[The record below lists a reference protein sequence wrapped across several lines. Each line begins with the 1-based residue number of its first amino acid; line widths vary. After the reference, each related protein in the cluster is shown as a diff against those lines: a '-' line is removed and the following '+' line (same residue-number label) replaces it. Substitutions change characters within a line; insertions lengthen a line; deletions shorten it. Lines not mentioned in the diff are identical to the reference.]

1 MKVRNRS
8 ILEGPLFGNII
19 LYTIPIILTSVLQL
33 LFNAADLVIVGRF
46 CGSLSVAAVGATT
59 YVTNLL
65 VNFFVGLSVG
75 VAVTVAHSI
84 GGHQDEDIYRTVHTA
99 LPMALVCGVILT
111 TIGLTCSET
120 FLRWM
125 DTPESVL
132 PLSAV
137 YMKICFSGVTFTVV
151 YNFCAAILRA
161 AGDTRSPLIF
171 LTLAG
176 VLNVLMNLVFVCV
189 LRMNVAGVALATTLS
204 QGISAA
210 LVVMAL
216 VRRTDVCHLE
226 LKQIRFYG
234 AQIRKIILIGLPAGA
249 QNSLFSISNVLVQS
263 SMNTFGD
270 VFVSGAAAAANIEG
284 FMYAIVNSFHQSA
297 VSFIGQ
303 NAGARQ
309 YDRVKKILWICFASV
324 TVTGIAVS
332 ASVCIFGRQLLS
344 FYITDS
350 PEAIEY
356 GLFRFYSVASLY
368 FLYGMMDVSAGA
380 MRGMGASVTPMII
393 SLLGA
398 CGFRILWIM
407 TVFPHLA
414 TPGGLFLCYPIS
426 WVITLIAQMSAFWI
440 IYRKHTLQLQK
451 G

>member
-1 MKVRNRS
+1 
-8 ILEGPLFGNII
+8 
-19 LYTIPIILTSVLQL
+19 
-33 LFNAADLVIVGRF
+33 
-46 CGSLSVAAVGATT
+46 
-59 YVTNLL
+59 
-65 VNFFVGLSVG
+65 
-75 VAVTVAHSI
+75 
-84 GGHQDEDIYRTVHTA
+84 
-99 LPMALVCGVILT
+99 
-111 TIGLTCSET
+111 
-120 FLRWM
+120 
-125 DTPESVL
+125 
-132 PLSAV
+132 
-137 YMKICFSGVTFTVV
+137 
-151 YNFCAAILRA
+151 
-161 AGDTRSPLIF
+161 
-171 LTLAG
+171 
-176 VLNVLMNLVFVCV
+176 
-189 LRMNVAGVALATTLS
+189 
-204 QGISAA
+204 
-210 LVVMAL
+210 
-216 VRRTDVCHLE
+216 
-226 LKQIRFYG
+226 
-234 AQIRKIILIGLPAGA
+234 
-249 QNSLFSISNVLVQS
+249 
-263 SMNTFGD
+263 
-270 VFVSGAAAAANIEG
+270 
-284 FMYAIVNSFHQSA
+284 MYAIVNSFHQSA